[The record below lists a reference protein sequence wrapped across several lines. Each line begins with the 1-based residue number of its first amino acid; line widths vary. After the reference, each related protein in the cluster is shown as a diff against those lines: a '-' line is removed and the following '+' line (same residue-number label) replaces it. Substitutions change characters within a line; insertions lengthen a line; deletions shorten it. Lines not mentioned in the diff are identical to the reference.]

1 LANALP
7 ALRGGVLAA
16 AAGEE
21 QLLAHRADAG
31 TDAGADAS
39 ADARADTRADT
50 FADARADARSDAH
63 ARADARAHACAHAR
77 AHARCWRADARADAV
92 AHPAH
97 ACAHAEPHTGRGA
110 LPERLRAGRVL
121 QPGSVAERV
130 RAVRPRPLQRR
141 TPQPLHG

>member
-1 LANALP
+1 MANALP
-7 ALRGGVLAA
+7 ALRGRVLAA

-31 TDAGADAS
+31 TDAGADAGADPRADPRADTL
-39 ADARADTRADT
+39 ADARAGAH
-50 FADARADARSDAH
+50 ARADGCAH
-63 ARADARAHACAHAR
+63 ARADARAHA
-77 AHARCWRADARADAV
+77 RCWRADAV

-97 ACAHAEPHTGRGA
+97 ACAHAEPHPGRGA